1 MAPTAKPCSTGCLGD
16 QFLRNAQGST
26 MSPLLGEAAKRS
38 GKLAQCHIWIWQIR
52 SRDAWDDLAYAARSS
67 TFAALY
73 SSCHSAPTKPM
84 KTLEIPRL
92 ARIAV
97 CRRSRGKCTA
107 DQGKAL
113 LANLHILLLEML

>member
-1 MAPTAKPCSTGCLGD
+1 MAPTAKPSSTGYLGD
-16 QFLRNAQGST
+16 QFLRKAQGST

-73 SSCHSAPTKPM
+73 SSCHSAPM
-84 KTLEIPRL
+84 KTLEISRL

-97 CRRSRGKCTA
+97 CRRSRGKCPA